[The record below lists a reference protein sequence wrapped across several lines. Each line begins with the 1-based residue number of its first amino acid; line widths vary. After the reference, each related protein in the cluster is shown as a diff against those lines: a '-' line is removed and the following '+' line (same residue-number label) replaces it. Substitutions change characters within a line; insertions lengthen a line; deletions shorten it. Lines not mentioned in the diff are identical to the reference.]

1 MIWLKLIRLA
11 GSRILPTTGA
21 TLLPGATDEPG
32 MGTFG
37 SLVENTLLFRE
48 VPTNLHSDLEPALEA
63 HIKWLQETKPR
74 GWDGRRLFPAKAY
87 SREDGSTNVGT
98 YITPNNF
105 YRAVW
110 NRACAELGIK
120 GLTFHAARHTFA
132 TKCLHAGATPQEIAG
147 WLGDTL
153 EVTLRHYSHVI
164 EGLRKERA
172 GLLGEQAT
180 AAPKGGPGMV
190 S

>member
-1 MIWLKLIRLA
+1 V
-11 GSRILPTTGA
+11 GA
-21 TLLPGATDEPG
+21 
-32 MGTFG
+32 
-37 SLVENTLLFRE
+37 
-48 VPTNLHSDLEPALEA
+48 
-63 HIKWLQETKPR
+63 
-74 GWDGRRLFPAKAY
+74 
-87 SREDGSTNVGT
+87 

-110 NRACAELGIK
+110 NRACAEIGIK
-120 GLTFHAARHTFA
+120 GLSFHAARHTFA

-172 GLLGEQAT
+172 GLLGEQMT
-180 AAPKGGPGMV
+180 AAPKRGPGVV